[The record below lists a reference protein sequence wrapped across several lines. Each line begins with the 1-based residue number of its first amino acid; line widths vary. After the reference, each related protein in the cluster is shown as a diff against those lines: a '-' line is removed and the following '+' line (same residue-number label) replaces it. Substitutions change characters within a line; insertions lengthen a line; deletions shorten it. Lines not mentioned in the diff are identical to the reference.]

1 MHDDDDISLRQ
12 SEAKSGKDWAAIWL
26 AVDRVD
32 ALWRVFGPFVQ
43 VVRSYKLLLGIALAI
58 ASFNFDKLQRF
69 AEALKELLQ

>member
-43 VVRSYKLLLGIALAI
+43 IVRSWKLLAGVALALV
-58 ASFNFDKLQRF
+58 SFNFDKLARF
-69 AEALKELLQ
+69 SDALKELLQ

>member
-32 ALWRVFGPFVQ
+32 ALWRIFGPVVQ
-43 VVRSYKLLLGIALAI
+43 IVRSWKLLAGVALALV
-58 ASFNFDKLQRF
+58 SFNFDKLARF
-69 AEALKELLQ
+69 SDALKELLQ